1 MSYDL
6 ERLAA
11 FRESAR
17 RLDEVTREQDRT
29 VERIIDDAERTIN
42 ERVRAQRE
50 RREEAERTART
61 ARDEL
66 WRVDRDERYARSD
79 DEKLEYVE
87 RTRRQSVLLA
97 EAEAEATER
106 ARRAAAWEDELDD
119 CRREFEE
126 AAFRVRQLL
135 NGPGNRYTES
145 LGMAVMRL
153 EEALQAYYDTDVH
166 VSGMQ
171 R

>member
-6 ERLAA
+6 ERLSA
-11 FRESAR
+11 FRESAL
-17 RLDEVTREQDRT
+17 RLDEVTREQDRV
-29 VERIIDDAERTIN
+29 VERIIDDAGRAIEERL
-42 ERVRAQRE
+42 RAQRE
-50 RREEAERTART
+50 RREEAEHTART

-66 WRVDRDERYARSD
+66 WRIDRDERYARTD
-79 DEKLEYVE
+79 DERLEYIE
-87 RTRRQSVLLA
+87 QTRRQAAIIA
-97 EAEAEATER
+97 ETEAEATER

-119 CRREFEE
+119 RRREFEE

-166 VSGMQ
+166 VSGKS